1 MKRILLCLTIV
12 LLICTGINFLANFF
26 VHFDV
31 PNEICYPIDESN
43 VPLYNFKGMQVDE
56 NENIF
61 VGTKQHIVAYNSSGK
76 VLGIIHF
83 VFDNYSFII
92 DGDDLV
98 VATDRN
104 IENDEYGNMYETK
117 ADTVYFYKYSISDWL
132 NDKYCH
138 YYNTYYDENLI
149 SSGINII
156 SSWRTKDVKINNKN
170 YEYKFYGKVLVNNTE
185 TIKLQAPKLPLA
197 NSLLLIVDLC
207 LIVAYIIAK
216 ISLKIKEKKQP

>member
-83 VFDNYSFII
+83 VFDNRNRLLHRVLLFFLI
-92 DGDDLV
+92 GLGL
-98 VATDRN
+98 RN
-104 IENDEYGNMYETK
+104 I
-117 ADTVYFYKYSISDWL
+117 
-132 NDKYCH
+132 H
-138 YYNTYYDENLI
+138 
-149 SSGINII
+149 
-156 SSWRTKDVKINNKN
+156 
-170 YEYKFYGKVLVNNTE
+170 
-185 TIKLQAPKLPLA
+185 
-197 NSLLLIVDLC
+197 
-207 LIVAYIIAK
+207 
-216 ISLKIKEKKQP
+216 